1 LNAFAQ
7 QLLGVAKGYLGPAT
21 QTFLSA
27 EFHALGVNANTI
39 GPEQLEALVARVR
52 MKAARAMGDERAAEL
67 ASALAACGVVQK
79 AADGGH
85 RLASDAAAKLLAA
98 GRARPAEVAY
108 RALVDKHGD
117 IEAYCGL
124 ARAQAAQQD
133 VGAALTTLREA
144 AARFAQ
150 GGDRATA
157 VALLLEAVAIAPS
170 DLAAHRRLAA
180 ALANQGDL
188 PSAIREY
195 ARFVDMALAQQDT
208 RRAWLE
214 LTYGR
219 ETLGDLPGLRA
230 IVDRLVAASGGS
242 AGPAPRI
249 GEVPPI
255 IARSELAPRPPAAK
269 THVPSP
275 IAMSRPT
282 ALTHKSE
289 PSALRPEP
297 PALRPEPAAV
307 RTEPPALR
315 PEPPAL
321 RPEPPALRPEPAA
334 LRTEPAKTVATAA
347 AAAAAAAEAKSHPLG
362 ARMHAPEQTTRPSA
376 SQTTVV
382 LKGASTVTHATDL
395 GGPIDLLARAGF
407 ASNGHTPQPVA
418 APARA
423 PRAPRPP
430 LDMESQIKAL
440 VPKGNDLDAAN
451 TAATKATLLIGMRDK
466 RANEAT
472 LDAARRLL
480 TLGKLQSASD
490 LLLDYIAHGFTD
502 REAQRLLIEI
512 DCAIGRRDTAKEKCH
527 LLSHAYR
534 LDGRNDVAEDVERIA
549 RIL

>member
-1 LNAFAQ
+1 MNALAQ

-39 GPEQLEALVARVR
+39 SPAQLDSLVARVR
-52 MKAARAMGDERAAEL
+52 TKAARAMGEERAAEL
-67 ASALAACGVVQK
+67 AAALAACGAAQK
-79 AADGGH
+79 SVSGGH
-85 RLASDAAAKLLAA
+85 QQASDAAAKLLES
-98 GRARPAEVAY
+98 GRARQSEVAY
-108 RALVDKHGD
+108 RELVEKHGD

-133 VGAALTTLREA
+133 IGAALTTLREA
-144 AARFAQ
+144 AGRFAQ
-150 GGDRATA
+150 RGDRATA

-214 LTYGR
+214 LSYGR

-230 IVDRLVAASGGS
+230 IVDRVAAATGGS
-242 AGPAPRI
+242 AGPAPRT

-255 IARSELAPRPPAAK
+255 IARSELAPRAAIAK
-269 THVPSP
+269 EPHGPSP
-275 IAMSRPT
+275 IAMSRPV
-282 ALTHKSE
+282 ALTTT
-289 PSALRPEP
+289 PES
-297 PALRPEPAAV
+297 PAL
-307 RTEPPALR
+307 

-321 RPEPPALRPEPAA
+321 RPEPPALRPESPA
-334 LRTEPAKTVATAA
+334 LRAEPAKPAATT
-347 AAAAAAAEAKSHPLG
+347 SSSDHPLA
-362 ARMHAPEQTTRPSA
+362 ARIHSQEPRTRPSA

-382 LKGASTVTHATDL
+382 LNGASTVTHAEQVDL
-395 GGPIDLLARAGF
+395 GGPVDLLARAGL
-407 ASNGHTPQPVA
+407 SPNGQKSQPAVA
-418 APARA
+418 PVRPPRPA
-423 PRAPRPP
+423 RPP
-430 LDMESQIKAL
+430 LDMEREIKSL

-451 TAATKATLLIGMRDK
+451 TASTRATLLIGMRDT

-490 LLLDYIAHGFTD
+490 LLLDYIAHGFTE

-534 LDGRNDVAEDVERIA
+534 LDGRTDVAEDVERIA

>member
-1 LNAFAQ
+1 MNAFAQ

-21 QTFLSA
+21 QTFLSS
-27 EFHALGVNANTI
+27 EFQALGVNANTI
-39 GPEQLEALVARVR
+39 EPAQLEALVARVR
-52 MKAARAMGDERAAEL
+52 TKAARAMGDERAAEL
-67 ASALAACGVVQK
+67 ASALAACGIAQK
-79 AADGGH
+79 QTSGTH
-85 RLASDAAAKLLAA
+85 RLASDAAGKLLSN
-98 GRARPAEVAY
+98 GKARPAEVAY
-108 RALVDKHGD
+108 RQLVEKHGD
-117 IEAYCGL
+117 IDAYCGL

-133 VGAALTTLREA
+133 IGAALTTLRDA

-150 GGDRATA
+150 AGDRASA
-157 VALLLEAVAIAPS
+157 VGLLLEAVAIAPS

-195 ARFVDMALAQQDT
+195 GRFVDMALVQHDT

-214 LTYGR
+214 LAYGR

-230 IVDRLVAASGGS
+230 IVDRVAAASGGA
-242 AGPAPRI
+242 AGPAPRT

-255 IARSELAPRPPAAK
+255 IARSELAPRAAAPQ
-269 THVPSP
+269 THIPSP
-275 IAMSRPT
+275 VAMSRPT
-282 ALTHKSE
+282 ALTPRS
-289 PSALRPEP
+289 EP
-297 PALRPEPAAV
+297 PAI
-307 RTEPPALR
+307 R

-334 LRTEPAKTVATAA
+334 LRAEPAALRAESTARRAEPAKPVAA
-347 AAAAAAAEAKSHPLG
+347 AAPMPQPLGQRLHAAEP
-362 ARMHAPEQTTRPSA
+362 TTRPSA

-382 LKGASTVTHATDL
+382 LKGASTVTHAQQVDL
-395 GGPIDLLARAGF
+395 GGPADLLARAGF
-407 ASNGHTPQPVA
+407 GSNGHTPEPVA
-418 APARA
+418 APARP
-423 PRAPRPP
+423 PRPARPP
-430 LDMESQIKAL
+430 LDMELEIKAL
-440 VPKGNDLDAAN
+440 VAKGNDMAAAN
-451 TAATKATLLIGMRDK
+451 TVATRATLLIGMRDK
-466 RANEAT
+466 RATDAT

-480 TLGKLQSASD
+480 TLGKLVPASD

-534 LDGRNDVAEDVERIA
+534 LDGRTDVAEDVERIA

>member
-1 LNAFAQ
+1 MNAFAQ

-21 QTFLSA
+21 QTFLSS

-39 GPEQLEALVARVR
+39 GPAQLDALVARVR
-52 MKAARAMGDERAAEL
+52 TKAARAMGDERAAEL
-67 ASALAACGVVQK
+67 ASALAACGAAQK
-79 AADGGH
+79 QSSGSH
-85 RLASDAAAKLLAA
+85 RLASDAAGKLLAG
-98 GRARPAEVAY
+98 GRAHPAEVAY
-108 RALVDKHGD
+108 RQLVEKHGD
-117 IEAYCGL
+117 IDAYGGL
-124 ARAQAAQQD
+124 ARAQAAQGD

-144 AARFAQ
+144 AAKFAQ
-150 GGDRATA
+150 AGDRASA
-157 VALLLEAVAIAPS
+157 VGLLLEAVAIAPS

-214 LTYGR
+214 LAYGR

-230 IVDRLVAASGGS
+230 IVDRVAAASGGS
-242 AGPAPRI
+242 AGPAPRT
-249 GEVPPI
+249 GEVPQM
-255 IARSELAPRPPAAK
+255 IARSELAPRAAAPK
-269 THVPSP
+269 THIPSP
-275 IAMSRPT
+275 VAMSRPT
-282 ALTHKSE
+282 ALTPKS
-289 PSALRPEP
+289 EP
-297 PALRPEPAAV
+297 PALRP
-307 RTEPPALR
+307 EPPALR

-334 LRTEPAKTVATAA
+334 LRAEPTKPAA
-347 AAAAAAAEAKSHPLG
+347 AAAAPRTQPLG
-362 ARMHAPEQTTRPSA
+362 QRLHAGEPTTRPSA

-382 LKGASTVTHATDL
+382 LKGASTVTHAQQVDL
-395 GGPIDLLARAGF
+395 GGPVDLLARAGF
-407 ASNGHTPQPVA
+407 GSNGHTPQPVA
-418 APARA
+418 TPVRPPRPA
-423 PRAPRPP
+423 RPP
-430 LDMESQIKAL
+430 LDMELEIKAL
-440 VPKGNDLDAAN
+440 VPKGNDMAAAN
-451 TAATKATLLIGMRDK
+451 TVATRATLLIGMRDK
-466 RANEAT
+466 RATDAT

-480 TLGKLQSASD
+480 TLGKLVPASD

-534 LDGRNDVAEDVERIA
+534 LDGRTDVAEDVERIA

>member
-7 QLLGVAKGYLGPAT
+7 QLLGVAKGYLGPAA

-27 EFHALGVNANTI
+27 EFQALGVNANTV
-39 GPEQLEALVARVR
+39 GPAQLSGLVERVR
-52 MKAARAMGDERAAEL
+52 KKAARAMGDERASEL
-67 ASALAACGVVQK
+67 ASALSACGVAQK
-79 AADGGH
+79 VADGGH
-85 RLASDAAAKLLAA
+85 RLANDAAAKLLEG
-98 GRARPAEVAY
+98 GRAQHSEIAY
-108 RALVDKHGD
+108 RELVDKHGD

-133 VGAALTTLREA
+133 IGAALTTLREG

-150 GGDRATA
+150 KGDRATA

-195 ARFVDMALAQQDT
+195 ARFVDMALAQNDT

-214 LTYGR
+214 LAYGR

-230 IVDRLVAASGGS
+230 IVDRVAAATGGA
-242 AGPAPRI
+242 AGPAPRT
-249 GEVPPI
+249 GEVPAI
-255 IARSELAPRPPAAK
+255 LARSELAPRAPAPRMN
-269 THVPSP
+269 VPSP
-275 IAMSRPT
+275 VAMSRPT
-282 ALTHKSE
+282 ALIHK
-289 PSALRPEP
+289 
-297 PALRPEPAAV
+297 
-307 RTEPPALR
+307 TEPPALR
-315 PEPPAL
+315 PEPRTL

-334 LRTEPAKTVATAA
+334 LRAEPTKPTVAA
-347 AAAAAAAEAKSHPLG
+347 AATTKSGPLAERLHSTEAK
-362 ARMHAPEQTTRPSA
+362 TRPSA

-382 LKGASTVTHATDL
+382 LNGASTVTHAEQVDL
-395 GGPIDLLARAGF
+395 GGPVDLLARAGL
-407 ASNGHTPQPVA
+407 SRNGHKSEPVA
-418 APARA
+418 APAPRPA
-423 PRAPRPP
+423 RLARAPRPP
-430 LDMESQIKAL
+430 LDMEAEVKAL
-440 VPKGNDLDAAN
+440 VPKGNDLEAAN
-451 TAATKATLLIGMRDK
+451 TAATKATLLIAMRDK
-466 RANEAT
+466 RANDAT

-480 TLGKLQSASD
+480 THGKLQSASD
-490 LLLDYIAHGFTD
+490 LLLDFIAHGFTD

-534 LDGRNDVAEDVERIA
+534 LDGRTDVAEDVERIA

>member
-21 QTFLSA
+21 QTFLSS
-27 EFHALGVNANTI
+27 EFKALGVNANTI
-39 GPEQLEALVARVR
+39 GPAQLEELVARVR
-52 MKAARAMGDERAAEL
+52 TKAARAMGDERAAEL
-67 ASALAACGVVQK
+67 ATALAACGAAQK
-79 AADGGH
+79 QTSGGH
-85 RLASDAAAKLLAA
+85 RLASDAAGRLLAS
-98 GRARPAEVAY
+98 GRAHPAEVAY
-108 RALVDKHGD
+108 RHLVEKHGD
-117 IEAYCGL
+117 MDAYCGL

-144 AARFAQ
+144 AAKFAQ
-150 GGDRATA
+150 GGDRASA
-157 VALLLEAVAIAPS
+157 VGLLLEAVAIAPS

-214 LTYGR
+214 LAYGR
-219 ETLGDLPGLRA
+219 ETLGDLPALRA
-230 IVDRLVAASGGS
+230 IVDRVAAASGGS
-242 AGPAPRI
+242 AGPAPRT
-249 GEVPPI
+249 GEVPQM
-255 IARSELAPRPPAAK
+255 IARSELAPRAPTPK
-269 THVPSP
+269 MHIPSP
-275 IAMSRPT
+275 VAMSRPT
-282 ALTHKSE
+282 ALTPKSE
-289 PSALRPEP
+289 PL
-297 PALRPEPAAV
+297 
-307 RTEPPALR
+307 ALR

-334 LRTEPAKTVATAA
+334 LRADPTKATPAA
-347 AAAAAAAEAKSHPLG
+347 AAPKPQPLG
-362 ARMHAPEQTTRPSA
+362 QRLHATEPTTRPSA

-382 LKGASTVTHATDL
+382 LKGASTVTHAQQVDL
-395 GGPIDLLARAGF
+395 GGPVDLLARAGF
-407 ASNGHTPQPVA
+407 GSNGHTPQPVA
-418 APARA
+418 TPVRPPRPA
-423 PRAPRPP
+423 RPP
-430 LDMESQIKAL
+430 LDMELEIKAL
-440 VPKGNDLDAAN
+440 VPNGNDMAAAN
-451 TAATKATLLIGMRDK
+451 TVATRATLLIGMRDK
-466 RANEAT
+466 RATDAT

-480 TLGKLQSASD
+480 TLGKLVPASD

-534 LDGRNDVAEDVERIA
+534 LDGRTDVAEDVERIA

>member
-27 EFHALGVNANTI
+27 EFQALGVNANTVS
-39 GPEQLEALVARVR
+39 PAQLESLVARVR
-52 MKAARAMGDERAAEL
+52 MKAARAMGEERAAEL
-67 ASALAACGVVQK
+67 AAALSACGVAQK
-79 AADGGH
+79 PMNGGH
-85 RLASDAAAKLLAA
+85 RRASDGAAKLLES
-98 GRARPAEVAY
+98 GRARESELAY
-108 RALVDKHGD
+108 RQLVEKHGD

-124 ARAQAAQQD
+124 SRAQAAQQD

-195 ARFVDMALAQQDT
+195 ARFVDMALAQRDT

-214 LTYGR
+214 LAYGR

-230 IVDRLVAASGGS
+230 IVDRVAAATGGA
-242 AGPAPRI
+242 AGPAPRM
-249 GEVPPI
+249 GEVPAI
-255 IARSELAPRPPAAK
+255 IARSELAPRAPAAK
-269 THVPSP
+269 TTHLPSP
-275 IAMSRPT
+275 VAMSRPT
-282 ALTHKSE
+282 ALTPK
-289 PSALRPEP
+289 AEP
-297 PALRPEPAAV
+297 PALR
-307 RTEPPALR
+307 TEPTKP
-315 PEPPAL
+315 
-321 RPEPPALRPEPAA
+321 
-334 LRTEPAKTVATAA
+334 VIAA
-347 AAAAAAAEAKSHPLG
+347 AHAPKSHPLG
-362 ARMHAPEQTTRPSA
+362 ARLQSPEPRTRPSA

-382 LKGASTVTHATDL
+382 LKGASTVTHAEQVDL
-395 GGPIDLLARAGF
+395 GGPVDLLARAGL
-407 ASNGHTPQPVA
+407 SRNGQKPEAVP
-418 APARA
+418 APA
-423 PRAPRPP
+423 PRPARPARPP
-430 LDMESQIKAL
+430 LDMEHELKTL
-440 VPKGNDLDAAN
+440 VPKGNDLEAAN
-451 TAATKATLLIGMRDK
+451 TASTRATLLIGMRDK
-466 RANEAT
+466 RANDAT

-490 LLLDYIAHGFTD
+490 LLLDFIAHGFTY

-534 LDGRNDVAEDVERIA
+534 LDGHTDVAEDVERIA